1 VDEDKT
7 VELVT
12 NLDRAA
18 IEAKLREIV
27 AEAQR
32 RKLDDITTLIGN
44 FAGMSQD
51 ELRRRVALCI
61 QALAR
66 SAEHRALF
74 AQLELVEL
82 NLPNLG

>member
-1 VDEDKT
+1 MDQDKT

-27 AEAQR
+27 AEAQK
-32 RKLDDITTLIGN
+32 RKLDDITTLIGHY
-44 FAGMSQD
+44 AGMSQD
-51 ELRRRVALCI
+51 DLRKRVALCI
-61 QALAR
+61 QAL
-66 SAEHRALF
+66 SQSPEHRALF

>member
-1 VDEDKT
+1 VDQDKT

-27 AEAQR
+27 AEAQKR
-32 RKLDDITTLIGN
+32 QLDDIVTLIGN

-51 ELRRRVALCI
+51 DLRKRVALCI
-61 QALAR
+61 RALYQ
-66 SAEHRALF
+66 SSEHKALF